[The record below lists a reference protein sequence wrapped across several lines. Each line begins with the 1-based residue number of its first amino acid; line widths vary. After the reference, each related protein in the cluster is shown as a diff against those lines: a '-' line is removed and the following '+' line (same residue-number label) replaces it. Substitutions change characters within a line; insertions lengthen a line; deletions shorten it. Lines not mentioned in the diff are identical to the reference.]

1 MSDAPTTVQPAAPPT
16 MSIGTH
22 PRFRRTVRRARA
34 LGGLIGFTLTI
45 VLSLRAGVPAW
56 DAVAR
61 SLMAGVA
68 VHLVA
73 WAVAVAV
80 VKQLMIAEL
89 QAAYARRLE
98 RFEARAELAR
108 ADA

>member
-1 MSDAPTTVQPAAPPT
+1 MSDAPTTVPPPT

-22 PRFRRTVRRARA
+22 PRFRRAVRRARA
-34 LGGLIGFTLTI
+34 LGGLLGFLVTI

-61 SLMAGVA
+61 SLMAGIA
-68 VHLVA
+68 MHLIA
-73 WAVAVAV
+73 WAIAVAV

-89 QAAYARRLE
+89 QAAHARRME
-98 RFEARAELAR
+98 RFERRAGLAR
-108 ADA
+108 SDA